1 MLGRV
6 ARVQAHQ
13 VPLALDGLGGLVV
26 QPHGGA
32 QPARLLRGQGERVA
46 RGVAEAGGDLAVA
59 RVEPVLGEEVG
70 LGDLALAPGESV
82 EDLAVRHCAA
92 RDGLDVAEIG
102 AGETQADRGVGAES
116 VARFQDHETAPGAH
130 EGGSGAQQ
138 LLQRVRQCG
147 GARQALGQFVQ
158 SGEIRDPTCESVLE
172 NGPGSVWR
180 SGRRGTRGG
189 RRGRDSVCGR
199 WNR

>member
-1 MLGRV
+1 
-6 ARVQAHQ
+6 
-13 VPLALDGLGGLVV
+13 
-26 QPHGGA
+26 
-32 QPARLLRGQGERVA
+32 
-46 RGVAEAGGDLAVA
+46 VA
-59 RVEPVLGEEVG
+59 RVEAVLGEEVG
-70 LGDLALAPGESV
+70 LGDLALAPRESV
-82 EDLAVRHCAA
+82 EDLPVRHGAA

-138 LLQRVRQCG
+138 LLQRVRECG

-172 NGPGSVWR
+172 NGPGGVGEVVDEVPGAGGAGATVCAGDGTVESIPATF
-180 SGRRGTRGG
+180 GR
-189 RRGRDSVCGR
+189 
-199 WNR
+199 